1 MRGLLVALCGID
13 GSGKIT
19 QQKLLGAWFTRR
31 GHQVLL
37 TAQPTQAYRQD
48 PRVRTYLNDGE
59 TCDMRTLALLSAADR
74 RWHAQSVVQPAM
86 AEGVHVV
93 TDRYPYSA
101 LAYFT
106 VRGLDAGYVRALN
119 APLPEPDVTVFL
131 DLPPEA
137 AVRRVA
143 ARDGE
148 LAKYEER
155 SAGILQEVRDAFRA
169 VLPAEALVVDAT
181 QASETVHH
189 QVVRRVEGYLR
200 VFAGEPAG

>member
-1 MRGLLVALCGID
+1 MALCGID
-13 GSGKIT
+13 GAGKTT
-19 QQKLLGAWFTRR
+19 QQKLLGAWFTRH

-37 TAQPTQAYRQD
+37 TAQPTPAYRQD

-74 RWHAQSVVQPAM
+74 RWHLQSVVQPAL
-86 AEGVHVV
+86 AQGTHVV
-93 TDRYPYSA
+93 TDRYLYSA

-106 VRGLDAGYVRALN
+106 VRGLDPGYVRALN

-137 AVRRVA
+137 AVQRVA

-155 SAGILQEVRDAFRA
+155 RTDILREVRAAFRA
-169 VLPAEALVVDAT
+169 VLPPETLVLDATEGFEAVHHRIVQRVDA
-181 QASETVHH
+181 
-189 QVVRRVEGYLR
+189 YLR
-200 VFAGEPAG
+200 AFASAPV